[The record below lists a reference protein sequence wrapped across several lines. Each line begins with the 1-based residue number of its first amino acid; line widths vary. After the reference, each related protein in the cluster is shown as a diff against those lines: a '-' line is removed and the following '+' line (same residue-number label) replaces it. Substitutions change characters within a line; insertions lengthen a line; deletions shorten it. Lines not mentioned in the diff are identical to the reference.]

1 VTLITVLCA
10 AEIWCPR
17 FSLSYDTQEAIRAE
31 FKGTSLTVAHRLNTV
46 MDSDKI
52 VSRVFTAYLGHAGY
66 LVAAALRPQLAMHDQ
81 HGQATIWIPLAN
93 NYDET

>member
-1 VTLITVLCA
+1 MV
-10 AEIWCPR
+10 PR

-52 VSRVFTAYLGHAGY
+52 VSRVFTTYLGHAGY
-66 LVAAALRPQLAMHDQ
+66 LVAAALRLAMHQ